1 MSYDWKSL
9 IRNTAPGI
17 AAALGTP
24 AAGMAVKFL
33 SNALL
38 GHEDANERDV
48 AEAIL
53 SASPEKLLELQALD
67 KDFQLKMQQIGV
79 DIFAI
84 EADDRKNARE
94 TLKLSMWPQI
104 ILSIIFILGYFGIL
118 WMIFS
123 GHVKLD
129 GDIKDLA
136 YILLGVMTG
145 EIPRIM
151 AFWFGSS
158 HGSQKK
164 DHKK

>member
-33 SNALL
+33 ATSFL
-38 GHEDANERDV
+38 GDEDASEQDV

-53 SASPEKLLELQALD
+53 HASPDKLMELQSLD
-67 KDFQLKMQQIGV
+67 RDFQLKMQQIGV
-79 DIFAI
+79 DIFGL
-84 EADDRKNARE
+84 EVDDRKNARE

-104 ILSIIFILGYFGIL
+104 ILSTIFILGYFIVVYL
-118 WMIFS
+118 LFS
-123 GHVKLD
+123 GQVVLND
-129 GDIKDLA
+129 DIKEIS

-151 AFWFGSS
+151 SFWFGSS